1 MPEAWSRVEVAATV
15 ADYLSMLTLELKS
28 EPFNKAEHNRQLQ
41 RLLVARSPQAI
52 EFKHANISAVLIEMG
67 LPYIFGY
74 KPRGNYQHM
83 LRDEIEQRLAQDTSL
98 HATVARAVE
107 APVSEFPP
115 AADLQLVIVPM
126 PAREKKSRS
135 FERPTTP
142 PPAHQRINYLE
153 REARNSS
160 LGLAGERFVVEVEHR
175 RLWEAGARH
184 LADRIDHVSQSQGD
198 GLGYD
203 VVSFD
208 VNGHEKLIEVKTTRY
223 GPHTPFFVTA
233 NEVAVSA
240 DRASK
245 YALYR
250 VFSFQAD
257 PKIFVVPGSLRESL
271 DLEPL
276 QFRASVA

>member
-1 MPEAWSRVEVAATV
+1 VPEAWSRAEVAATV
-15 ADYLSMLTLELKS
+15 ADYLSMLILELNG
-28 EPFNKAEHNRQLQ
+28 ETFNKAEHNRQLQ
-41 RLLVARSPQAI
+41 RLLVTRSAQAI

-67 LPYIFGY
+67 LPYVFGY

-83 LRDEIEQRLAQDTSL
+83 LRDEIEQRLALDASL
-98 HATVARAVE
+98 HATLLRAVE
-107 APVSEFPP
+107 APISTMPP
-115 AADLQLVIVPM
+115 IANLELVIVPM
-126 PAREKKSRS
+126 PAREKKNRG
-135 FERPTTP
+135 FERPTAP
-142 PPAHQRINYLE
+142 APAHQRINYLE

-160 LGLAGERFVVEVEHR
+160 LGLAGERFVVEVEHK
-175 RLWEAGARH
+175 RLWKAGARH
-184 LADRIDHVSQSQGD
+184 LAERIDHVSQSKGD

-208 VNGHEKLIEVKTTRY
+208 VDGREKLIEVKTTRY
-223 GPHTPFFVTA
+223 GPHTPFFVSA

-240 DRASK
+240 DRAAK